1 MGRDDTFVFGN
12 IFNVLLKILNHS
24 SMNMKKQSIK
34 TLHRFIQFVITKKD
48 KIISKEQIICLIKI
62 IFEKMMFEQNKNIK
76 EEIEVL
82 RDNDYDEYQMHLQ
95 YKSYMNNLDN
105 IWNWICCHLH
115 DLIQIN
121 DTNSLPKEYQKM
133 ILKLFESFQKYATFK
148 KTKEEKNEEQQL
160 PTQQLL
166 AKIEAMKDGKTEKTK
181 KRKKMND
188 DENDIQ
194 PPSKKRKLNSQ

>member
-1 MGRDDTFVFGN
+1 MG
-12 IFNVLLKILNHS
+12 

-48 KIISKEQIICLIKI
+48 KIITKEQIICLIEI

-82 RDNDYDEYQMHLQ
+82 RENDYDEYQMHLQ
-95 YKSYMNNLDN
+95 FKSYMNDLKN
-105 IWNWICCHLH
+105 IWNLICCHLH

-121 DTNSLPKEYQKM
+121 DTSSLPKEYQKM

-181 KRKKMND
+181 KRKK
-188 DENDIQ
+188 
-194 PPSKKRKLNSQ
+194 KKKKSTLRYHC